1 MRKIFMHQRATAI
14 ALAAGLALQPVVM
27 AAPAAAAEMVTLDFR
42 NVEIAEFVKTV
53 SKITGRNFLIDQGIR
68 GTVTILGPTAV
79 PVSEV
84 WRIFHSV
91 LEVKGL
97 AVTRVGTLYKIIQRR
112 EIKNANAPVLI
123 GRASPGTSDEPMI
136 QIVPLEYGSAEDAVN
151 FLKNFVGKNGQV
163 FSHGPTN
170 TLVMIDEA
178 VNIDKMLRLLKE
190 IDSPRQEEK
199 IEFITLEHLAAKD
212 AIDMLNGIM
221 QSNAADA
228 KTRRRI
234 SRRGGA
240 SQAAADAGLRMVA
253 DERLN
258 RVIMIGPADEV
269 GAAKDLLTELDKP
282 VPLGNDLIRVY
293 PLQYGDAEEMAATLN
308 ALLTG
313 EATVKAAAGA
323 KDAAAAKGKVQ
334 VVADKP
340 NNALIFVADQA
351 DYQRA
356 LSVLRKLDVPRPQ
369 VYVEAAIVEVF
380 LNNQGDWSITGGFAR
395 DQRIMGQDGYVFGGE
410 AMGGLSPLGVNLES
424 LATLN
429 GLFAGAIVTP
439 QSGSLPPLGAI
450 LRAIQT
456 NDNVNVLSTPHL
468 LTSDNEEAEIIVGDN
483 VPFLTGQTATSGGNV
498 ISSIDRRDV
507 GITLRV
513 TPTINDSNQV
523 RLQIYQEISSVS
535 AQAPSGLDVNQQGL
549 ITRKRSAKTN
559 VFVANGQT
567 VAIGGLISEEDSNSE
582 SKVPILGDIPIIG
595 WLFKAKKTQR
605 RRTNL
610 VIFLTPHILRNAAEA
625 SLRTRN
631 VAERFEDRS
640 GKFMSDGQE
649 VWFDDFYAGSPTD
662 AAEAERMFMR
672 SMVVEATAPTA
683 APAAESAPTG
693 GSEPAAPATAP
704 VSPATAAPATTGSTP
719 APSAAPGEPE
729 VEILPPTRSPLA
741 ADEPI
746 VEAEPIEEAEPIGE
760 AEPTD
765 DVEPTEGAEPPTDE
779 SMPGE
784 VDLPVDAEAAPAD
797 ETAPTA
803 PTP

>member
-1 MRKIFMHQRATAI
+1 MHSMASFRRGLALVLAT
-14 ALAAGLALQPVVM
+14 GLALQPVL
-27 AAPAAAAEMVTLDFR
+27 AATAQAEDKVTLDFR

-79 PVSEV
+79 PTSEV

-97 AVTRVGTLYKIIQRR
+97 AVTRVGSLYKIIQRR
-112 EIKNANAPVLI
+112 EVKNANAPVYF
-123 GRASPGTSDEPMI
+123 GRNSPGTTDEPVI
-136 QIVPLEYGSAEDAVN
+136 QIVPMEYGGAEDAVN

-163 FSHGPTN
+163 FSHNATN
-170 TLVMIDEA
+170 SLVIIDEA

-199 IEFITLEHLAAKD
+199 IEFVSLQHLGAKE
-212 AIDMLNGIM
+212 AIELLNGIM
-221 QSNAADA
+221 QADGKDA
-228 KTRRRI
+228 KTRRSI
-234 SRRGGA
+234 ARRG
-240 SQAAADAGLRMVA
+240 AAAAPGADAGLRMVA

-258 RVIMIGPADEV
+258 RVIMIGPAAEV
-269 GAAKDLLTELDKP
+269 TAAKDMLSELDKP
-282 VPLGNDLIRVY
+282 VPTGNDLIRVY
-293 PLQYGDAEEMAATLN
+293 TLQYGVAEEMATTLN

-313 EATVKAAAGA
+313 EASVKAAAGA
-323 KDAAAAKGKVQ
+323 KDAAAKGGKVQ

-356 LSVLRKLDVPRPQ
+356 LAVLKKLDVPRPQ

-380 LNNQGDWSITGGFAR
+380 LNNSGDWSITGGFAR
-395 DQRIMGQDGYVFGGE
+395 DQRIMGEEGYVFGGQ
-410 AMGGLSPLGVNLES
+410 ALGGVSPLGVNLES
-424 LATLN
+424 LASLN

-450 LRAIQT
+450 LRAIRT

-595 WLFKAKKTQR
+595 WLFKSKKTQR

-610 VIFLTPHILRNAAEA
+610 VIFMTPHILRNAGEA
-625 SLRTRN
+625 SLRTRD

-640 GKFMSDGQE
+640 GKFLGDGQE
-649 VWFDDFYAGSPTD
+649 VWLDHYYAGAPTD

-672 SMVVEATAPTA
+672 SLVVDESAESATEPTTTPVAGDSVPAAPVAATQPTA
-683 APAAESAPTG
+683 AAEP
-693 GSEPAAPATAP
+693 PVAAPAPDAP
-704 VSPATAAPATTGSTP
+704 L
-719 APSAAPGEPE
+719 
-729 VEILPPTRSPLA
+729 VETLPPIGSPLLGDESIVESEPLPA
-741 ADEPI
+741 ADE
-746 VEAEPIEEAEPIGE
+746 AR
-760 AEPTD
+760 
-765 DVEPTEGAEPPTDE
+765 
-779 SMPGE
+779 
-784 VDLPVDAEAAPAD
+784 
-797 ETAPTA
+797 
-803 PTP
+803 

>member
-1 MRKIFMHQRATAI
+1 MQTMRTFRRGLALVLAT
-14 ALAAGLALQPVVM
+14 GLALQPALV
-27 AAPAAAAEMVTLDFR
+27 ATAQAEDKVTMDFR
-42 NVEIAEFVKTV
+42 NVEIAEFIKTV

-97 AVTRVGTLYKIIQRR
+97 AVTRVGSLYKIIQRR
-112 EIKNANAPVLI
+112 EVKNANAPVYF
-123 GRASPGTSDEPMI
+123 GRTSPGNTDEPVI
-136 QIVPLEYGSAEDAVN
+136 QIVPIEYGGAEDAVN
-151 FLKNFVGKNGQV
+151 FLKNFVGKNGQI
-163 FSHGPTN
+163 FSHNATN
-170 TLVMIDEA
+170 SLIIIDEA
-178 VNIDKMLRLLKE
+178 VNIDKMLRLLTE

-199 IEFITLEHLAAKD
+199 IEFVTLEHLGAKE
-212 AIDMLNGIM
+212 AIEMLNGIM
-221 QSNAADA
+221 QADAKDA

-234 SRRGGA
+234 SRRG
-240 SQAAADAGLRMVA
+240 AAAASTPDAGLRMVA

-269 GAAKDLLTELDKP
+269 TAAQEMLAELDKP
-282 VPLGNDLIRVY
+282 VPTGNDLIRVY
-293 PLQYGDAEEMAATLN
+293 SLQYGVAEEMAATLN

-313 EATVKAAAGA
+313 EASVKAAAGA
-323 KDAAAAKGKVQ
+323 KDAPKGGKVQ

-380 LNNQGDWSITGGFAR
+380 LNNSGDFSITGGLAR
-395 DQRIMGQDGYVFGGE
+395 DQQIMGEDGYVFGGQ
-410 AMGGLSPLGVNLES
+410 ALGGLSPLGVNLES
-424 LATLN
+424 LASLN

-450 LRAIQT
+450 LRAIRT

-559 VFVANGQT
+559 VFAANGQT

-595 WLFKAKKTQR
+595 WLFKSKKTTR

-610 VIFLTPHILRNAAEA
+610 VIFLTPHILRNAGEA
-625 SLRTRN
+625 SLRTRE

-640 GKFMSDGQE
+640 GKFVSDSQE
-649 VWFDDFYAGSPTD
+649 VWLDDFYAGSPTD

-672 SMVVEATAPTA
+672 SMVVEDAADAGTTVTEAPRDVTAPAA
-683 APAAESAPTG
+683 APASL
-693 GSEPAAPATAP
+693 
-704 VSPATAAPATTGSTP
+704 PATTTSP
-719 APSAAPGEPE
+719 VAAPEAVTESTAPEAVTESEEPV
-729 VEILPPTRSPLA
+729 VETLAPADSPLIR
-741 ADEPI
+741 DEPL
-746 VEAEPIEEAEPIGE
+746 VEAEPLSSGDGEP
-760 AEPTD
+760 
-765 DVEPTEGAEPPTDE
+765 
-779 SMPGE
+779 
-784 VDLPVDAEAAPAD
+784 
-797 ETAPTA
+797 
-803 PTP
+803 

>member
-1 MRKIFMHQRATAI
+1 MGSMRRIFLHQRATAVM
-14 ALAAGLALQPVVM
+14 LAAGLALQPVW
-27 AAPAAAAEMVTLDFR
+27 AATQAAAAEMVTLDFR

-79 PVSEV
+79 PISEV

-97 AVTRVGTLYKIIQRR
+97 AVTRVGSLYKIIQRR

-123 GRASPGTSDEPMI
+123 GRASPGISDEPVI

-199 IEFITLEHLAAKD
+199 IEFIALEHLAAKE
-212 AIDMLNGIM
+212 AIEMLNGIM
-221 QSNAADA
+221 QSNATDA

-234 SRRGGA
+234 SRRGGG

-269 GAAKDLLTELDKP
+269 AAAKELLNELDKP

-308 ALLTG
+308 TLLTG

-323 KDAAAAKGKVQ
+323 KDAAATKGRVQ

-351 DYQRA
+351 DYLRA

-395 DQRIMGQDGYVFGGE
+395 DQQIMGEDGYVFGGE
-410 AMGGLSPLGVNLES
+410 AIGGLSPLGLNLAS

-439 QSGSLPPLGAI
+439 QAGNLPPLGAI
-450 LRAIQT
+450 LRAIRT

-468 LTSDNEEAEIIVGDN
+468 LTSDNEEAEIVVGDN

-507 GITLRV
+507 GITMRV
-513 TPTINDSNQV
+513 TPTINDANQV

-582 SKVPILGDIPIIG
+582 SKVPVLGDIPIIG
-595 WLFKAKKTQR
+595 WLFKAKKVQR

-625 SLRTRN
+625 SMRTRH

-640 GKFMSDGQE
+640 GKFVSEGQE
-649 VWFDDFYAGSPTD
+649 IWFDDFYAGSPTD

-672 SMVVEATAPTA
+672 SLLVETT
-683 APAAESAPTG
+683 APAAAAGQATIG
-693 GSEPAAPATAP
+693 GSEPTTPATAREPSAPATTAPSSSAPATAA
-704 VSPATAAPATTGSTP
+704 VL
-719 APSAAPGEPE
+719 GEPE
-729 VEILPPTRSPLA
+729 VEALPPTRSPLA
-741 ADEPI
+741 ADEPV
-746 VEAEPIEEAEPIGE
+746 VEATPI
-760 AEPTD
+760 
-765 DVEPTEGAEPPTDE
+765 EGAEPPTHE
-779 SMPGE
+779 TTPVE
-784 VDLPVDAEAAPAD
+784 RDLPGDAEAAPVD
-797 ETAPTA
+797 EAASTA